1 MYAEKLKEIVT
12 RVSPSAASYT
22 GTQYVSDGILESVEI
37 MEIVS
42 EIEEAFD
49 LIIGPEYIL
58 PEYFES
64 VETLEK
70 LVRDVQ
76 ECG

>member
-1 MYAEKLKEIVT
+1 MYAEKLREIVIRT
-12 RVSPSAASYT
+12 SPSAAGYS

-49 LIIGPEYIL
+49 LTIGPAYII

-64 VETLEK
+64 IETLEK
-70 LVRDVQ
+70 LIKDVR
-76 ECG
+76 EG

>member
-1 MYAEKLKEIVT
+1 MNAEKLKEIVA
-12 RVSPSAASYT
+12 RVSPSAAGYT

-49 LIIGPEYIL
+49 LTVGPAYII

-64 VETLEK
+64 IEALEK
-70 LVRDVQ
+70 LIQDVRK
-76 ECG
+76 G

>member
-1 MYAEKLKEIVT
+1 MYAEKLKEIVAK
-12 RVSPSAASYT
+12 VSPSAANYT

-49 LIIGPEYIL
+49 LMIGPAYIL

-76 ECG
+76 ES